1 MQIIRSRAG
10 QVPSE
15 RRTATFSGDV
25 WIDGVLQAAGGA
37 AGAAS
42 VAVNN
47 VFFAPGS
54 RTYWHSHEHGQ
65 VIQVAS
71 GAGLICA
78 QDEHAQAISAG
89 DTVWTEPGVA
99 HWHGGGPQ
107 TFMLHLATSLGTT
120 TWLGPVDDAQYAAN
134 GGVQGEVRADRDG

>member
-1 MQIIRSRAG
+1 MRIIRSRAG

-15 RRTATFSGDV
+15 RRTATFSGEV
-25 WIDGVLQAAGGA
+25 WADGVLQAADG
-37 AGAAS
+37 

-54 RTYWHSHEHGQ
+54 RTYWHSHERGQ
-65 VIQVAS
+65 VIQVVS
-71 GAGLICA
+71 GLGLICA
-78 QDEHAQAISAG
+78 EGDQAQAISAG
-89 DTVWTEPGVA
+89 DTVWTKPGVR

-120 TWLGPVDDAQYAAN
+120 TWHGPVADEEYAAA
-134 GGVQGEVRADRDG
+134 RMDGDG

>member
-1 MQIIRSRAG
+1 MKIVRSQAG
-10 QVPSE
+10 GVPSE
-15 RRTATFSGDV
+15 RRTTTFSGEV
-25 WIDGVLQAAGGA
+25 WIDGVLQAADEEV
-37 AGAAS
+37 S

-54 RTYWHSHEHGQ
+54 RTHWHFHEHGQ
-65 VIQVAS
+65 VIQVVS

-78 QDEHAQAISAG
+78 QGEQAQAIGAG

-107 TFMLHLATSLGTT
+107 TFLLHLATSLGTT
-120 TWLGPVDDAQYAAN
+120 NWLGPVTDEEYAAA
-134 GGVQGEVRADRDG
+134 RMADDG